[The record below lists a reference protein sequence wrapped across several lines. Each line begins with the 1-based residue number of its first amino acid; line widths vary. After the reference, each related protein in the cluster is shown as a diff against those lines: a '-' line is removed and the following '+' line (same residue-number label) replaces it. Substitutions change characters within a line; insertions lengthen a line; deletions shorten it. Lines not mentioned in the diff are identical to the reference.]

1 MSSISFFFNKQRKDI
16 PMSSIFFFPYTEDI
30 LCHLRRYPMS
40 KCYVWILLLKV
51 TSLLILVHGKGNL
64 VCGTDYKVGMEW
76 APHPP
81 LPKTTGKKKELSISF
96 NMVWGKRINHNRM
109 GSTWAKRTHARAGGR
124 GDKDYT
130 CLFQQGRDKA
140 VIPKKHENNFF
151 VLFKIFL

>member
-1 MSSISFFFNKQRKDI
+1 M
-16 PMSSIFFFPYTEDI
+16 
-30 LCHLRRYPMS
+30 
-40 KCYVWILLLKV
+40 
-51 TSLLILVHGKGNL
+51 
-64 VCGTDYKVGMEW
+64 GT
-76 APHPP
+76 PSPT
-81 LPKTTGKKKELSISF
+81 PKNNREKKI